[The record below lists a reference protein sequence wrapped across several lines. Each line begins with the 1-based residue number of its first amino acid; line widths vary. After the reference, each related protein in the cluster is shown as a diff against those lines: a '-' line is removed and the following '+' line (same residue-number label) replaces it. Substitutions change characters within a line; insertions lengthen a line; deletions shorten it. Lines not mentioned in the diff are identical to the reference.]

1 MLKVQTFAVN
11 FIDVNCYIISDETNE
26 AVIVD
31 CGAYA
36 DEEKAAISNYIS
48 QYGLKICH
56 LLCTHGHFD
65 HIFGSQF
72 ICDTYGIHP
81 KLHIDDTETYY
92 NAEIQMQMF
101 LHRSFPLQIPSVEHF
116 LKDGDCIKFG
126 NHSIRVISTP
136 GHTPGGVCYYIESEN
151 LLLSGDSL
159 FQGSIGRCD
168 LPGGN
173 ETSLKSNLRHKI
185 LTLPRNTRVLPG
197 HGPSTTI
204 DEEIRTNP
212 FF

>member
-65 HIFGSQF
+65 HILGNQF

-101 LHRSFPLQIPSVEHF
+101 LHRSFPLQIPSVELF

>member
-1 MLKVQTFAVN
+1 MLQVQTFTVN
-11 FIDVNCYIISDETNE
+11 FIDVNCYVISDETNE
-26 AVIVD
+26 AIIVD

-36 DEEKAAISNYIS
+36 EEEKTAISNYIS
-48 QYGLKICH
+48 QNGLKICH

-65 HIFGSQF
+65 HIFGNQF
-72 ICDTYGIHP
+72 ICDTYSIHP
-81 KLHIDDTETYY
+81 KLHMDEADTY
-92 NAEIQMQMF
+92 NHAERQMQMF
-101 LHRSFPLQIPSVEHF
+101 LHKSFPLQIPPVEHY
-116 LKDGDCIKFG
+116 LQNGDCISFG
-126 NHSIRVISTP
+126 NHSLRVISTP

-159 FQGSIGRCD
+159 FQGCIGRCD

-173 ETSLKSNLRHKI
+173 EASLINNLRNKI
-185 LTLPRNTRVLPG
+185 LTLPGNTKVLPG